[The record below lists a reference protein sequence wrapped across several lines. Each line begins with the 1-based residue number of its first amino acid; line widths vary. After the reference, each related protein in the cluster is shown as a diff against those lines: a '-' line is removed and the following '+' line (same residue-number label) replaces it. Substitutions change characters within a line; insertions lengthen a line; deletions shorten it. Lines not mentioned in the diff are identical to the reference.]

1 MNCDYGCNQL
11 ARFKMSNGKNCC
23 ESHYSKCPAIK
34 MKNSNAIKKAHKKN
48 PKMNSHIKAGK
59 MNGWQQGGYNNSGN
73 TYKYSN
79 DQLFSKN
86 FLSKVDIK
94 ERIIRENL
102 IPYECKVCK
111 INSWN
116 NKEIILE
123 LHHKNGNEYDNR
135 LENLEFLCPNCHSQ
149 TENFRGKN
157 KHTGKKKVPDDILI
171 EALKS
176 EKNIRQAL
184 IKVGLAPKGANYH
197 RAFKLSVYLETN
209 KQDVT
214 NSGKP

>member
-1 MNCDYGCNQL
+1 
-11 ARFKMSNGKNCC
+11 MSNGKNCC

-34 MKNSNAIKKAHKKN
+34 KKNSYSLKKAHKEK
-48 PKMNSHIKAGK
+48 PRMNSHIKVGK
-59 MNGWQQGGYNNSGN
+59 MNGWEKGGYNNSGKS
-73 TYKYSN
+73 YKYSN

-86 FLSKVDIK
+86 FLSKVDVKI
-94 ERIIRENL
+94 RIIRENL

-116 NKEIILE
+116 GKEIILE
-123 LHHKNGNEYDNR
+123 LHHKNGNECDNR

-149 TENFRGKN
+149 TKNFRGKN
-157 KHTGKKKVPDDILI
+157 KLTGKKKVPDDILI